1 MHDMKAAL
9 LLRERLPFDDD
20 AFAELVIWRLPR
32 QAPGSAHPY
41 KYHLAFVIGDECVLR
56 FDNEAGKGYPGNG
69 YPGNG
74 YRWRTRA
81 RELIYEFKSP
91 EKLVQAFLRE
101 ARRIHHENRV
111 A

>member
-9 LLRERLPFDDD
+9 LLRERLTFDDD
-20 AFAELVIWRLPR
+20 AFAELVFWRLPR
-32 QAPGSAHPY
+32 QAQGSAHPY

-69 YPGNG
+69 Y
-74 YRWRTRA
+74 RRRTRA
-81 RELIYEFKSP
+81 QELIYEFKSP